1 MDIAAMLTNL
11 GLGRESIYSSGK
23 VMWDSITASQV
34 TPKMIRLVVLKWK
47 DNISPLHL
55 TSREERERELENK
68 CGCSDE
74 AIILRDK
81 VMWDS

>member
-23 VMWDSITASQV
+23 GMWDWITASLV

-55 TSREERERELENK
+55 TSRGERDIYIWKRNVDAQMEPT
-68 CGCSDE
+68 S
-74 AIILRDK
+74 
-81 VMWDS
+81 